1 MNLALVTHLAGG
13 PRLRSSRRTDRRH
26 ERRVTKRLQADTI
39 ERLVAEYAAGTTAA
53 ELARRYG
60 LAKTTVARLIRQA
73 GELLRHPR
81 FSPAETARLVKLHEV
96 GLTQKAIAERL
107 GRSQSAVWHRLRR
120 LGRV

>member
-1 MNLALVTHLAGG
+1 LNRALLAHLAGG

-26 ERRVTKRLQADTI
+26 GRRVTKRLQADTI
-39 ERLVAEYAAGTTAA
+39 ERLVAEYATGTTAA

-73 GELLRHPR
+73 GELVRHPR
-81 FSPAETARLVKLHEV
+81 FSPAETARLVKLHEA

-107 GRSQSAVWHRLRR
+107 GRSQSAAWHRLRR